1 MTMLLASGFVPA
13 SDKEFSSGI
22 KQKMA
27 LPVQQNSSQNPYRG
41 GSNRQQIA
49 NSNRRP
55 QQNRP
60 HNVIVTSMPQPD
72 QYNYNQAAMPYYNN
86 NRRYHPYPPQVS
98 KSYISYMTE
107 KVNVFLL
114 KTINN
119 RVTLTIKDQEFH

>member
-1 MTMLLASGFVPA
+1 MTMLLASGLVPA

-27 LPVQQNSSQNPYRG
+27 PPVQQNSSQNRHFG
-41 GSNRQQIA
+41 GSNRQQIT
-49 NSNRRP
+49 NSNRNRP

-98 KSYISYMTE
+98 KFSYFLYE
-107 KVNVFLL
+107 QCRKVVKFFP
-114 KTINN
+114 
-119 RVTLTIKDQEFH
+119 D